1 MSLLS
6 KEKESGLNGGQSS
19 DAPQKW
25 AWYAV
30 NEQCKLG

>member
-6 KEKESGLNGGQSS
+6 KERVGLNGGQSS
-19 DAPQKW
+19 YAPQKW
-25 AWYAV
+25 ASYPV

>member
-6 KEKESGLNGGQSS
+6 KESGLNGGQSS
-19 DAPQKW
+19 GAPQKW
-25 AWYAV
+25 ALYAV